1 MLFSCQVCE
10 EQHCEEDVFVL
21 AASYVDRY
29 LSIVPTPKS
38 TLQLLGSACLFI
50 ASKLKESV
58 PFTADKLVAYTD
70 NSITISQLMVN
81 GTNCVLAVLDPV
93 GSNCRLFK

>member
-1 MLFSCQVCE
+1 
-10 EQHCEEDVFVL
+10 VL

-50 ASKLKESV
+50 ASKLKETV

-70 NSITISQLMVN
+70 YSITISQLMVN
-81 GTNCVLAVLDPV
+81 GSCVLAVLNPV
-93 GSNCRLFK
+93 GYNCRLSK